1 MPTSAYIKKSR
12 AASRPAPL
20 SHEEQIAQK
29 ALDVTTEVTSL
40 TTVLSTLQHA
50 DLSIEQSIVKF
61 RNDVIK
67 PGIAEVHQAFDEIVS
82 TAKTNLDTAKINH
95 NVARSKLDEYLAP
108 WEKADQLLR
117 DTLNGYYSRMK
128 EIQRREQELADREQ
142 AERERLAAIQRDQE
156 RIKLEKDIQKQID
169 SLPKKANPALID
181 KLLEPL
187 EEFDAPQVIAP
198 PVRVS
203 QPELSGAMSQTDNW
217 KGEVMAGREMEVLRL
232 VVDGTLPISI
242 IEFRAPELN
251 KLAKLY
257 KNTKRVAGLRFWN
270 QPFVRG
276 VGRQ

>member
-1 MPTSAYIKKSR
+1 MPTPTSAYIKKSR

-20 SHEEQIAQK
+20 SVEEQITQK

-82 TAKTNLDTAKINH
+82 TAKTNYDL
-95 NVARSKLDEYLAP
+95 ARNKLGEYLSP

-128 EIQRREQELADREQ
+128 EIQHREQELADREQ

-187 EEFDAPQVIAP
+187 EEFDAPQIIAP

-203 QPELSGAMSQTDNW
+203 APELSGAMSQTDNW
-217 KGEVMAGREMEVLRL
+217 KGEVITGREMEVLRL
-232 VVDGTLPISI
+232 IVDGTLPISI
-242 IEFRAPELN
+242 IKFRSPGLN

-257 KNTKRVAGLRFWN
+257 KNTKKVAGLRFWN